1 MLRTENNI
9 DNPAMRAV
17 NKKLGFK
24 EAPGMWMVVKDL

>member
-17 NKKLGFK
+17 NKKLGFVEK
-24 EAPGMWMVVKDL
+24 PGMWMVVKEL